1 MKVIL
6 QKDIKGQG
14 KKGELKEVSDGYGR
28 NYLLPRGLAV
38 EATKDNL
45 NAMRLQDKARQAQI
59 AREKAQAMEYAEKL
73 KAVIVHIKAKG
84 GGGGRLFGAVTSKE
98 ISDALGEQHDMK
110 IEKNQIVQADPI
122 KQFGS
127 FQVKCK
133 LGHEISGVINVMVT
147 EDKQG

>member
-28 NYLLPRGLAV
+28 NYLLPRGLAI

-59 AREKAQAMEYAEKL
+59 AREKAQAQEYAERL
-73 KAVIVHIKAKG
+73 SGVIVHVKAKAG
-84 GGGGRLFGAVTSKE
+84 TGGRLFGAVTSKE
-98 ISDALGEQHDMK
+98 ISDALEAQHGMK
-110 IEKNQIVQADPI
+110 IEKNQIVQTEPI
-122 KQFGS
+122 KQFGT

-133 LGHEISGVINVMVT
+133 LGYEISGVINVMVT
-147 EDKQG
+147 EEK

>member
-28 NYLLPRGLAV
+28 NYLLPRGLAI

-59 AREKAQAMEYAEKL
+59 AREKAQAQEYAERL
-73 KAVIVHIKAKG
+73 GGVIVHVKAKAG
-84 GGGGRLFGAVTSKE
+84 SGGRLFGAVTSKE
-98 ISDALGEQHDMK
+98 ISDALEAQHGMK
-110 IEKNQIVQADPI
+110 IEKNQIVQTEPI
-122 KQFGS
+122 KQFGT

-133 LGHEISGVINVMVT
+133 LGYEISGIINVMVT
-147 EDKQG
+147 EEK

>member
-73 KAVIVHIKAKG
+73 KAVRVHIKAKG

-147 EDKQG
+147 EDK

>member
-38 EATKDNL
+38 EATADNL
-45 NAMRLQDKARQAQI
+45 NTMRLQDKAKQAQI
-59 AREKAQAMEYAEKL
+59 AREKALAQEYAERL
-73 KAVIVHIKAKG
+73 GGVIVRVKAKG
-84 GGGGRLFGAVTSKE
+84 GEGGRLFGSVTSKE
-98 ISDALGEQHDMK
+98 ISEALEEQHGMK
-110 IEKNQIVQADPI
+110 IAKNQIVQSEPI

-127 FQVKCK
+127 YQIKCK

-147 EDKQG
+147 EEK

>member
-147 EDKQG
+147 EDK